1 MSDNFYITGGTLPPA
16 AESYVVRRADAEL
29 LDGLRAGEF
38 CYVLD
43 TRQMGKSSLMV
54 RTAQRLREDG
64 RRVAVLDLTAL
75 GQNLTVEQWY
85 SGLLSRTA
93 TQTGRM
99 AELMAFWKEH
109 KDLGPM
115 QRFLEALR
123 EVLLTPPPG
132 VDSVA
137 DLVLFVDEID
147 AVRILP
153 FSADEFFAGIRE
165 CYNRR
170 PQDPAFER
178 LTFCLLGVAAPTDL
192 VRDTRIS
199 PFNIG
204 RRIELRDF
212 TLDEAEPLTK
222 GLAGKD
228 SRARRLIQRI
238 LSWTNGHPYMTQR
251 LCRSVAERLT
261 ADSKPLGPRYDSAL
275 VDNRCRDLF
284 LTHAAQET
292 DDNLAFV
299 RNRLL
304 HSEADVGT
312 LLDFY
317 LTIRQ
322 GKRVRD
328 DPANPLCSLLLL
340 SGIVA
345 RSGDRLIVRN
355 RIYAEVFDRAWV
367 LSSLPGEEVR
377 RQRQAYLRGALR
389 TAAAGGAI
397 LLLVAALAGVAIN
410 RADVARLATA
420 RAVAQSKLAAH
431 EETLARARLSRA
443 YVEDSTR
450 LVDAGDAGAALAPL
464 VEAMTLDHNDP
475 TRMVQHRMRFAA
487 ALALAPRIQYLWQPG
502 GPLRWASYS
511 PDKKRVAAAGQDG
524 RAHVW
529 DVATGRE
536 LPLTMAHDGAI
547 TDAVFSP
554 DSSRLMTCGEDARAR
569 VWDLNAR
576 RLLWT
581 LGPLA
586 PIQELNLAQT
596 DGRTQTTRAAW
607 SQDGRRI
614 AVVWGSAMNI
624 WNIQKNGKP
633 ILATPRPQLPGARL
647 SGIVF
652 SPNGERATII
662 ATNFIGLQ
670 ISIPGRHTITALGS
684 KALGGCYVGFRAAY
698 SRDGQRLLVAGMFG
712 QNGEKAGACVFS
724 SQAPSRLATTQLT
737 SLMRHGQF
745 ASDAAWSPD
754 ERRIA
759 TAGADGV
766 ARVWNAATGLPVTP
780 PLTHTRSVTHVSF
793 SPDGRRI
800 LTACDDG
807 SAHVWDAATG
817 AAVCAP
823 LRHAGPLVAAQFGA
837 DSSHVFTA
845 GHDGTARLWALPP
858 STPQPDLHFTSVQS
872 HIVVASGARLVV
884 ANKKI
889 SMYDLA
895 SANLISSRATT
906 QNQCYKPPPRSE
918 RFVTAYG
925 PHAGLYG
932 SQDFQVWDQKLGTP
946 ISPILHGVQ
955 AFLSPDGKMLMLRE
969 ADGARRSLRILDPA
983 TGRALLPPFPDQ
995 PSRNDITSP
1004 FTPDGRGVLIREGS
1018 QSVRLM
1024 DTRTGLPLGASMQ
1037 QQNRVVNWVF
1047 SPDGRYLVLM
1057 LDNAETQ
1064 IRNLPSGTPASGVIH
1079 RNRADYA
1086 ASVQFS
1092 PDGRYAITVCETYSY
1107 FWPLTGDN
1115 TLHPRMLK
1123 PAGTH
1128 SLVFSP
1134 NGKTFVA
1141 PGWKNWLWNTERLT
1155 PIPLSIDY
1163 ATPPES
1169 AVFSPDNARV
1179 LTVLADGTANVWDAR
1194 SGRPVTAPLHQNGI
1208 VAAEFS
1214 PDGTMAATLGG
1225 DGMCRI
1231 WDANTGEAISPLFSA
1246 QNPLFSSDG
1255 IEFTG
1260 NRLLVSTKD
1269 QLDVWNMPSISEPL
1283 DRLMA
1288 RAQLLSGSRIDPE
1301 IGPIPVSPTT
1311 LSADWALVGS
1321 TH

>member
-29 LDGLRAGEF
+29 LDGLRSGEF

-54 RTAQRLREDG
+54 RTAQRLREEG

-99 AELMAFWKEH
+99 VELLAFWKEH

-132 VDSVA
+132 ADSVA

-170 PQDPAFER
+170 PQDPAFGH

-212 TLDEAEPLTK
+212 TSEESEPLTK
-222 GLAGKD
+222 GLTG
-228 SRARRLIQRI
+228 SETRAQRI
-238 LSWTNGHPYMTQR
+238 IRRVLSWTNGHPYMTQR
-251 LCRSVAERLT
+251 LCRSVSERM
-261 ADSKPLGPRYDSAL
+261 AAAPANARFDDAF
-275 VDNRCRDLF
+275 VDDLCRDLF
-284 LTHAAQET
+284 LSRAAQET

-304 HSEADVGT
+304 QSETDVGT

-317 LTIRQ
+317 LKIRQ
-322 GKRVRD
+322 GRRVRD

-355 RIYAEVFDRAWV
+355 RIYRDVFDKAWV
-367 LSSLPGEEVR
+367 HSSLPGEEVH

-397 LLLVAALAGVAIN
+397 LLLVAALAGVAVN
-410 RADVARLATA
+410 RADVARRATA

-443 YVEDSTR
+443 YVEDATR
-450 LVDAGDAGAALAPL
+450 LVDAGDASAALAPL
-464 VEAMTLDHNDP
+464 AEAMTLDHDDP
-475 TRMVQHRMRFAA
+475 TRMARHRMRFAA
-487 ALALAPRIQYLWQPG
+487 ALALTPQIQHLWRPG

-511 PDKKRVAAAGQDG
+511 PDKKRIAAASLDG

-529 DVATGRE
+529 DVATGFE

-569 VWDLNAR
+569 VWDLNER

-586 PIQELNLAQT
+586 PKEEHRQAQT

-614 AVVWGSAMNI
+614 AVVWGGSI
-624 WNIQKNGKP
+624 HVWNVRKNTAP
-633 ILATPRPQLPGARL
+633 TLAIPAQEFMGAHL
-647 SGIVF
+647 SGVVF
-652 SPNGERATII
+652 SPDGKRITVI
-662 ATNFIGLQ
+662 AGNFLGQQ
-670 ISIPGRHTITALGS
+670 ISIPTCDTISVLGS
-684 KALGGCYVGFRAAY
+684 RALGGCYVGSRVTY
-698 SRDGQRLLVAGMFG
+698 SRDGQRLLVAGAFG
-712 QNGEKAGACVFS
+712 NTASNPGACVFS
-724 SQAPSRLATTQLT
+724 SQAVSRFATTQLT
-737 SLMRHGQF
+737 ALMRHGQF

-754 ERRIA
+754 EHRIA
-759 TAGADGV
+759 TAGGDGV
-766 ARVWNAATGLPVTP
+766 ARVWDAATGLPVTP
-780 PLTHTRSVTHVSF
+780 PLIHTRPITHVSF

-807 SAHVWDAATG
+807 AARVWDAVTG
-817 AAVCAP
+817 AAICAP

-837 DSSHVFTA
+837 DSSHIFTA
-845 GHDGTARLWALPP
+845 GQDGTARLWALPP
-858 STPQPDLHFTSVQS
+858 ATLQPELHLESVAS
-872 HIVVASGARLVV
+872 HIVIANGERLVV
-884 ANKKI
+884 ANNRI
-889 SMYDLA
+889 SMYDLP
-895 SANLISSRATT
+895 STKLISFHATT
-906 QNQCYKPPPRSE
+906 HNECS
-918 RFVTAYG
+918 
-925 PHAGLYG
+925 
-932 SQDFQVWDQKLGTP
+932 
-946 ISPILHGVQ
+946 
-955 AFLSPDGKMLMLRE
+955 
-969 ADGARRSLRILDPA
+969 DP
-983 TGRALLPPFPDQ
+983 
-995 PSRNDITSP
+995 
-1004 FTPDGRGVLIREGS
+1004 
-1018 QSVRLM
+1018 
-1024 DTRTGLPLGASMQ
+1024 
-1037 QQNRVVNWVF
+1037 
-1047 SPDGRYLVLM
+1047 
-1057 LDNAETQ
+1057 
-1064 IRNLPSGTPASGVIH
+1064 
-1079 RNRADYA
+1079 
-1086 ASVQFS
+1086 
-1092 PDGRYAITVCETYSY
+1092 
-1107 FWPLTGDN
+1107 
-1115 TLHPRMLK
+1115 
-1123 PAGTH
+1123 
-1128 SLVFSP
+1128 
-1134 NGKTFVA
+1134 
-1141 PGWKNWLWNTERLT
+1141 
-1155 PIPLSIDY
+1155 
-1163 ATPPES
+1163 
-1169 AVFSPDNARV
+1169 
-1179 LTVLADGTANVWDAR
+1179 
-1194 SGRPVTAPLHQNGI
+1194 
-1208 VAAEFS
+1208 
-1214 PDGTMAATLGG
+1214 
-1225 DGMCRI
+1225 
-1231 WDANTGEAISPLFSA
+1231 
-1246 QNPLFSSDG
+1246 
-1255 IEFTG
+1255 
-1260 NRLLVSTKD
+1260 
-1269 QLDVWNMPSISEPL
+1269 EP
-1283 DRLMA
+1283 
-1288 RAQLLSGSRIDPE
+1288 RAQCF
-1301 IGPIPVSPTT
+1301 V
-1311 LSADWALVGS
+1311 
-1321 TH
+1321 